1 LGIAIPPFET
11 PMQEPVPFAGL
22 FSKTD
27 ARTPWVFLGICDD
40 TQSSFLHGPADAPEC
55 IRRAYD
61 GRCYNATTE
70 SGVDLA
76 SSVKDLGD
84 LKPRSTWEASA
95 REYRARVEEIVR
107 EGETPFIAGGDHAIT
122 VPVVEAFA
130 VLRRPIHVIQ
140 IDAHPDLYPE
150 FEGNPDSH
158 ASTAARL
165 LEMDHVQ
172 SLTQIGIRTMNE
184 EQRRHAERWSS
195 RLHVLEARRL
205 EGALPAL
212 AHIPAEA
219 AVYMTVDMD
228 GFDPAFAPGVSHP
241 VPGGLTARQVIGL
254 ILRGHWTLVGM
265 DAVEVNPARDIQYMT
280 AILAG
285 RLLHEGMGYA
295 ARGRAAAR

>member
-1 LGIAIPPFET
+1 
-11 PMQEPVPFAGL
+11 MQEPVPFAGL

-184 EQRRHAERWSS
+184 EQRRQAERWSS